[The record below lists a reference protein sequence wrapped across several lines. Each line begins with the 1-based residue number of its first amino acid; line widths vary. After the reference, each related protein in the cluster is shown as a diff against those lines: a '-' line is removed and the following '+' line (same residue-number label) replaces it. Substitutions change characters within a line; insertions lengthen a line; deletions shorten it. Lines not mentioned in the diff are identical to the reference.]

1 MRDFYEVIMYIREFN
16 SGITICIEIL
26 RETNKFHELQH
37 QATFGVSLT
46 VGVHFPRYPVKC
58 IPGKTHIIE
67 GFARVCMK
75 TTVRANVL

>member
-26 RETNKFHELQH
+26 REINKFHGLQH

-46 VGVHFPRYPVKC
+46 VGVHSPRYPV
-58 IPGKTHIIE
+58 
-67 GFARVCMK
+67 
-75 TTVRANVL
+75 

>member
-1 MRDFYEVIMYIREFN
+1 MYIREFN

-37 QATFGVSLT
+37 QATFGVSLI
-46 VGVHFPRYPVKC
+46 VGVHFPWYPGY
-58 IPGKTHIIE
+58 PGRTHIIE
-67 GFARVCMK
+67 GFAQVCMK

>member
-37 QATFGVSLT
+37 QATFGVSLA
-46 VGVHFPRYPVKC
+46 VGVHSPRYPVKMHSR
-58 IPGKTHIIE
+58 KDTYYRKLRSSLHE
-67 GFARVCMK
+67 NDRS
-75 TTVRANVL
+75 R

>member
-46 VGVHFPRYPVKC
+46 VGVHFPRYPV
-58 IPGKTHIIE
+58 
-67 GFARVCMK
+67 
-75 TTVRANVL
+75 